1 MRADTGSVRALFA
14 RLPVTFRALVLV
26 PLLAAGIDQ
35 ARVSLVCGPDA
46 QSCLD
51 AAGQGWL
58 GAVGTVVLVLYTL
71 GIAGLVAR
79 LARGRG
85 AHPLLWVLATAGLWA
100 AVGGQAALASAL
112 GAGAALG
119 GGWLELLAFAAA
131 AGAFL
136 ALALR
141 AVPALIRA
149 LRPVVPQLVLRGE
162 IAVAGLAPLVWPA
175 RPQFVRLARDRAPPV
190 SA

>member
-1 MRADTGSVRALFA
+1 MRALLA

-35 ARVSLVCGPDA
+35 ARVSFVCGPDA

-58 GAVGTVVLVLYTL
+58 GVVGTVVLVLYTL

-85 AHPLLWVLATAGLWA
+85 APPLLWVLATAGLWA
-100 AVGGQAALASAL
+100 ACGGQAALAAAF
-112 GAGAALG
+112 GAGASLG

-131 AGAFL
+131 AGAVL

-141 AVPALIRA
+141 AVPALLRA
-149 LRPVVPQLVLRGE
+149 LRPVVPRLVLRGE
-162 IAVAGLAPLVWPA
+162 VAFAGLVSLAWPA